1 MEIKKKNS
9 KKITKNNIVD
19 KKVEKKAK
27 KAKTKIVEPPVKS
40 AEETIKMPMLPEKPT
55 KPQEPK
61 KDERVSQYTMEGKY
75 LRTFPSIKDAVD
87 AMEISSQTIK
97 DYINGKRYQTGGYLW
112 GYADDSLET
121 RKLRR

>member
-9 KKITKNNIVD
+9 KKIKKNNIVD
-19 KKVEKKAK
+19 KKVAKTAK
-27 KAKTKIVEPPVKS
+27 KAKTKIVEPPVKA

>member
-1 MEIKKKNS
+1 METKKKSN

-27 KAKTKIVEPPVKS
+27 NKIVEPPVKS
-40 AEETIKMPMLPEKPT
+40 AEETIKMPMLPEKPE

>member
-19 KKVEKKAK
+19 KKVEKTAK
-27 KAKTKIVEPPVKS
+27 KAKTKIEKQPVKA
-40 AEETIKMPMLPEKPT
+40 AEETIKMPMLPEKPE